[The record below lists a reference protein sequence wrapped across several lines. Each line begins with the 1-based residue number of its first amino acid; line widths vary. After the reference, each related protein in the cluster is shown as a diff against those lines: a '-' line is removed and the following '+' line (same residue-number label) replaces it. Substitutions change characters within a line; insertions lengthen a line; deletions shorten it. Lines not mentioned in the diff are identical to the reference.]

1 MKTEDSFS
9 WHLKLHTCRL
19 TLYHKVLKVSMKDFM
34 VFLGVVLKYISK
46 LQARFAIFC
55 DNFPNFSPTD
65 VFSLEM
71 DSQVYEDN
79 FQLFPATKKENLDRE
94 TDVGKFDVF
103 CKMHFYA

>member
-1 MKTEDSFS
+1 M
-9 WHLKLHTCRL
+9 
-19 TLYHKVLKVSMKDFM
+19 TLIVIC
-34 VFLGVVLKYISK
+34 G
-46 LQARFAIFC
+46 
-55 DNFPNFSPTD
+55 DNFPNFCPID

-79 FQLFPATKKENLDRE
+79 FQLFPATKKANLDKG

>member
-1 MKTEDSFS
+1 MEK
-9 WHLKLHTCRL
+9 
-19 TLYHKVLKVSMKDFM
+19 
-34 VFLGVVLKYISK
+34 LKYISK

>member
-1 MKTEDSFS
+1 MAQI
-9 WHLKLHTCRL
+9 
-19 TLYHKVLKVSMKDFM
+19 V
-34 VFLGVVLKYISK
+34 
-46 LQARFAIFC
+46 IFC

-79 FQLFPATKKENLDRE
+79 IQLFSATKKENFDKE

-103 CKMHFYA
+103 CKMYSHA